1 MEELNVFNTK
11 INETITN
18 QTVPFS
24 VRNVNA
30 KYRMQIDELKVEKKI
45 FLFCLLNKSK
55 INNITGV

>member
-30 KYRMQIDELKVEKKI
+30 KYRMQIEELKVKI
-45 FLFCLLNKSK
+45 
-55 INNITGV
+55 INF